1 MPGKKRPKASSTA
14 GPVMVILE
22 EIRSQNRAT
31 IETVEARHQETRR
44 DLEDFRTE
52 VRGQF
57 RVVHDVLRAHGEDIG
72 QLKTGLGEVGSG
84 LAEVRSEVA
93 EVRTTLAQ
101 VTTDLGEV
109 RSEVAALKANVSRLD
124 AVITADYRERLQRLE
139 QRVEALSAD
148 KRQ

>member
-1 MPGKKRPKASSTA
+1 MPGKKGPKTSSSA

-44 DLEDFRTE
+44 DLQDFRTE
-52 VRGQF
+52 VRGEF

-72 QLKTGLGEVGSG
+72 QLKTGLGEV
-84 LAEVRSEVA
+84 RSE
-93 EVRTTLAQ
+93 L
-101 VTTDLGEV
+101 
-109 RSEVAALKANVSRLD
+109 AALKADVSRLD

-139 QRVEALSAD
+139 
-148 KRQ
+148 